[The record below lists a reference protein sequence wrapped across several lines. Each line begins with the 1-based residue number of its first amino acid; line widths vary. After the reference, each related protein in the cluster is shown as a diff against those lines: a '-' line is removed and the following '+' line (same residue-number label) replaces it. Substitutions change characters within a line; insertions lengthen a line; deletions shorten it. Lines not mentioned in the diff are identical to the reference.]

1 MKVESMLP
9 ISHSQDEINPVGAND
24 YVYEKVTSYDEV
36 FKVGY

>member
-1 MKVESMLP
+1 MAGLKDAS
-9 ISHSQDEINPVGAND
+9 VGANY

>member
-1 MKVESMLP
+1 MVGLKDAS
-9 ISHSQDEINPVGAND
+9 VGAND